1 MLSRALVGAA
11 GLALLLPQAQGPPDA
26 FARLRV
32 STDVAW
38 IARLASDT
46 GAAYAEGPTGLHPKK
61 LSQAAYLRLGELGT
75 PAALAA
81 VRQLEAEAR
90 RWQIVPATVNLDRMP
105 HPSGHFSDSRL
116 EPFAQVT
123 APDGVTYALIALDRL
138 GGLDVFLIT
147 SRTPSD
153 RASWSRPL
161 LVPNRAPDGIAE
173 PKLSWVGDGDR
184 LRLDFTVPATP
195 QAPTV
200 LRAQTPRRNA
210 ATGAQVWT
218 MSIAAIRKDTDRD
231 GWTDLEE
238 QRLRLDET
246 GPDSDGDGTPD
257 GTDVCPN
264 FATGPFEELGDEA
277 AILRKVFFAGYG
289 IYGSH
294 SLYIVASGSRPL
306 QLWGSR
312 APVLY
317 TDGGNWRTSW
327 GGIPPVL
334 SWKVKSVSRDNAG
347 ADVAVVDFGDF
358 EAAMAAAGY
367 TATLRRID
375 GEWFV
380 VKIVLNWIS

>member
-1 MLSRALVGAA
+1 MRPALVLAA
-11 GLALLLPQAQGPPDA
+11 AVFASIGPDQGREDA
-26 FARLRV
+26 FVRLRV

-38 IARLASDT
+38 IERLASDT
-46 GAAYAEGPTGLHPKK
+46 NAAEAEAPTGLHPKK
-61 LSQAAYLRLGELGT
+61 LRQAAYLRLGELGT
-75 PAALAA
+75 PASLAA
-81 VRQLEAEAR
+81 ARRVEAEAR
-90 RWQIVPATVNLDRMP
+90 AWPLVPASVNLDRMP
-105 HPSGHFSDSRL
+105 HPSGHFSDGQA
-116 EPFAQVT
+116 EPFAQAT

-138 GGLDVFLIT
+138 GGLDVFLMT
-147 SRTPSD
+147 SRTPLD

-161 LVPNRAPDGIAE
+161 LVPDRAPDGIAE

-195 QAPTV
+195 QTATV
-200 LRAQTPRRNA
+200 LRAQTPRRNTT
-210 ATGAQVWT
+210 TGAQVWT
-218 MSIAAIRKDTDRD
+218 ISISAVSKDTDRD

-238 QRLRLDET
+238 RRLWLNEQVVDT
-246 GPDSDGDGTPD
+246 DGDGTAD
-257 GTDVCPN
+257 GLDVCPN
-264 FATGPFEELGDEA
+264 YATGPFEDSGDEA
-277 AILRKVFFAGYG
+277 AILRKVFFAGSG

-317 TDGGNWRTSW
+317 TDAGNWRTSW

-334 SWKVKSVSRDNAG
+334 SWKVKSVSKDSAG
-347 ADVAVVDFGDF
+347 TDVAVVDFGDF

-367 TATLRRID
+367 TATLKRID

-380 VKIVLNWIS
+380 VKIVMNWIS

>member
-1 MLSRALVGAA
+1 MRLALVLAA
-11 GLALLLPQAQGPPDA
+11 AVFASIRPDQGREDA
-26 FARLRV
+26 FVRLRV

-38 IARLASDT
+38 MERLASDT
-46 GAAYAEGPTGLHPKK
+46 GEAAAEAPPGLHPKK
-61 LSQAAYLRLGELGT
+61 LRQAAYLRLAELGT

-81 VRQLEAEAR
+81 ARRVEAEAR
-90 RWQIVPATVNLDRMP
+90 TWPLVPASVNLDRIP
-105 HPSGHFSDSRL
+105 HPSGHFSDSRA
-116 EPFAQVT
+116 EPFAQAT

-138 GGLDVFLIT
+138 GGLDVFLMT

-153 RASWSRPL
+153 RAAWSRPL
-161 LVPNRAPDGIAE
+161 LVPDRAPDGIAE

-195 QAPTV
+195 QAPAV

-218 MSIAAIRKDTDRD
+218 ISIAGITKDTDRD

-238 QRLRLDET
+238 RRLWLNET
-246 GPDSDGDGTPD
+246 VADTDGDGTPD
-257 GTDVCPN
+257 GLDVCPN
-264 FATGPFEELGDEA
+264 YATGPLEDSGDEA

-317 TDGGNWRTSW
+317 TDAGNWRTSW
-327 GGIPPVL
+327 GGTPPVL

-347 ADVAVVDFGDF
+347 TDVAVVDFGDF

-367 TATLRRID
+367 TATLRRIE

-380 VKIVLNWIS
+380 VKIVMNWIS

>member
-1 MLSRALVGAA
+1 MIRALAAAA
-11 GLALLLPQAQGPPDA
+11 GLVLLLPHAQQPTDA
-26 FARLRV
+26 FDRLRV
-32 STDVAW
+32 SGDVAW
-38 IARLASDT
+38 IERLATDT
-46 GAAYAEGPTGLHPKK
+46 NAANAEAPRGFHPKK
-61 LSQAAYLRLGELGT
+61 LRQAAYLRLGELGT

-81 VRQLEAEAR
+81 ARRVEVEAR
-90 RWQIVPATVNLDRMP
+90 TWPLVPASVNLDEMP
-105 HPSGHFSDSRL
+105 HPSGHFSDSRV
-116 EPFAQVT
+116 EPFAQTT
-123 APDGVTYALIALDRL
+123 APDGVTYAVIALDRL
-138 GGLDVFLIT
+138 GGLDVFLMT

-161 LVPNRAPDGIAE
+161 LVPDRAPDGIAE

-200 LRAQTPRRNA
+200 LRAQTPRRSA

-218 MSIAAIRKDTDRD
+218 ISLAAIRKDTDRD

-238 QRLRLDET
+238 RRLLLNET
-246 GPDSDGDGTPD
+246 VTDTDGDGIPD
-257 GTDVCPN
+257 GLDVCPN
-264 FATGPFEELGDEA
+264 YATGPFEDSGDEA

-289 IYGSH
+289 IYGSQG
-294 SLYIVASGSRPL
+294 LYIVASGSRPL

-317 TDGGNWRTSW
+317 TDAGNWRSNW

-334 SWKVKSVSRDNAG
+334 SWKVKSMSRDSAG
-347 ADVAVVDFGDF
+347 TDVALVGFGDF

-367 TATLRRID
+367 TATLRRIE

-380 VKIVLNWIS
+380 VKIVMNWIS

>member
-1 MLSRALVGAA
+1 MRLALVLAA
-11 GLALLLPQAQGPPDA
+11 AVLASIPSDQGREDA
-26 FARLRV
+26 FVRLRV

-38 IARLASDT
+38 MERLASDT
-46 GAAYAEGPTGLHPKK
+46 SAADAEAPPGLHPKK
-61 LSQAAYLRLGELGT
+61 LRQAAYLRLGELGT

-81 VRQLEAEAR
+81 ARRVEAEAR
-90 RWQIVPATVNLDRMP
+90 TGPLVPVSVSLDRMP
-105 HPSGHFSDSRL
+105 HPSGHFSDGQV

-123 APDGVTYALIALDRL
+123 APGGLTYALIALDRL
-138 GGLDVFLIT
+138 GGLDVFLMT
-147 SRTPSD
+147 SRTPAD

-161 LVPNRAPDGIAE
+161 LVPDRAPDGIAE

-184 LRLDFTVPATP
+184 LRLDFTVPATRET
-195 QAPTV
+195 PTV
-200 LRAQTPRRNA
+200 LRAQTPRRSA
-210 ATGAQVWT
+210 ASGAQAWT
-218 MSIAAIRKDTDRD
+218 ISLAAVRKDTDRD

-238 QRLRLDET
+238 ERLRLNET
-246 GPDSDGDGTPD
+246 AADSDGDGTPD
-257 GTDVCPN
+257 GLDVCPN
-264 FATGPFEELGDEA
+264 YATGPLEDSGDEA

-317 TDGGNWRTSW
+317 TDAGNWRTSW

-334 SWKVKSVSRDNAG
+334 SWKVKSVSRDSAG
-347 ADVAVVDFGDF
+347 TDVAVVDFGDF
-358 EAAMAAAGY
+358 EAALAAAGY
-367 TATLRRID
+367 TATLRRIE

-380 VKIVLNWIS
+380 VKTVMNWIS